1 MILACQL
8 TLNCGNVAFFT
19 WQVDVKRVKLV
30 HFPIMYIVAMPLQR
44 HVGFY
49 FELLFVRVQLEHV
62 CGIAAAM
69 S

>member
-8 TLNCGNVAFFT
+8 TFNCGNAAFFT

-30 HFPIMYIVAMPLQR
+30 HFPIIYSVAMPLQR
-44 HVGFY
+44 HGGFE